1 MPLRPEAPP
10 ALDAAEHRRLG
21 AGLYNYT
28 WTLMEKSDRTA
39 AETDLMIESAHASAF
54 HWMQIGALNNRAR
67 GHWLCSR
74 VYAVAG
80 RPEPS
85 LWHARRCLELVEA
98 GGEGFE
104 DWERGS
110 ALEAVAR
117 ASAIAGD
124 RAESDR
130 YKALAEAELPKIAEA
145 DDREV
150 LEKDLAS
157 IPSTGLLD

>member
-1 MPLRPEAPP
+1 MPARPEGPP
-10 ALDAAEHRRLG
+10 ALDPADHRRLG

-28 WTLMEKSDRTA
+28 WTLMEKENRTA
-39 AETDLMIESAHASAF
+39 DETDQLIHAVHASAF
-54 HWMQIGALNNRAR
+54 HWRQIGNEANLSR
-67 GHWLCSR
+67 GEWICSR
-74 VYAVAG
+74 VYAVLGQA
-80 RPEPS
+80 EPA
-85 LWHARRCLELVEA
+85 LWHAQRCLELVEA

-104 DWERGS
+104 DWDRGS

-117 ASAIAGD
+117 AHAVAGN

-130 YKALAEAELPKIAEA
+130 YRALAQEELPKIAED

-157 IPSTGLLD
+157 IPA

>member
-1 MPLRPEAPP
+1 MPARPQEPP
-10 ALDAAEHRRLG
+10 KLDATEHRRLG
-21 AGLYNYT
+21 AGLYNFT

-39 AETDLMIESAHASAF
+39 DETDLMIESAHASAF
-54 HWMQIGALNNRAR
+54 HWMQIGTVVNRAR
-67 GHWLCSR
+67 SHWLCSR

-80 RPEPS
+80 RGEPS
-85 LWHARRCLELVEA
+85 LWHGQRCLALVEA

-117 ASAIAGD
+117 AYAVGGD
-124 RAESDR
+124 REQAQR
-130 YKALAEAELPKIAEA
+130 YRDLAAVELPKIKED

-157 IPSTGLLD
+157 IQL